1 MVVIGFENHMYCM
14 KRNGFTIGETQYF
27 KGKLQDD
34 PKYKVKDMRDDPP
47 ALVKLAG
54 RPRIKRDRGKDEA
67 LKRQGEWKLSR
78 KGSVMT
84 CSNCGEPNHNVRSC
98 GKPKKGKQPAKK
110 RQPARGKK
118 RQTRGLVDED
128 ENSQVEEEINLTA
141 PQPTQ
146 DSQSMPSSSTLFP
159 NFEYPSV
166 EEDDE
171 DPFLRPIVISEF
183 STRLQMRQKA
193 QEPTGR
199 RAISFRGD
207 HNGVSEAAN
216 LPVSLTSLT
225 WQGNDAVT
233 TSQLEAKAQERIGK
247 LNPRRGPNN

>member
-1 MVVIGFENHMYCM
+1 ME
-14 KRNGFTIGETQYF
+14 
-27 KGKLQDD
+27 
-34 PKYKVKDMRDDPP
+34 PP

-78 KGSVMT
+78 KGRVMT
-84 CSNCGEPNHNVRSC
+84 CSNCGEPNHNVRGC
-98 GKPKKGKQPAKK
+98 GKLKKGKQQAKK

-146 DSQSMPSSSTLFP
+146 DSQPMPCEFMPTPVHYGHASSSSTPFP

-166 EEDDE
+166 EKDDE

-193 QEPTGR
+193 QVPTGR

-207 HNGVSEAAN
+207 HNCVSEATN

-233 TSQLEAKAQERIGK
+233 TNQLEAKAQERIGK
-247 LNPRRGPNN
+247 LNPRRGPNS